1 MSMMKRLVWVIGTL
15 LSATVWAQQ
24 ISFNAISPKAGQTF
38 VRTSS
43 YTMDVDV
50 ILKFAGEALKE
61 HNDVSTITVR
71 KAETVLEANGDSVT
85 KLKVTY
91 ELINRK
97 TVITEDKI
105 PENKKSEPSPV
116 LGRTYVVSAQ
126 NGVVKITDQFG
137 LKPSNDELDI
147 VQNDYEGFGKPDS
160 FLELFRNKTIQ
171 PGERVQMPGTLA
183 EGIFTDAEHRQ
194 VKVDNATFVLKNV
207 RQNTA
212 IFDTALKMQWNQDA
226 NTSIKMNVAGETVVS
241 IQNSRMLSSTLN
253 GTVRVTGAEQLYDRL
268 VMVDGKG
275 KISMT
280 ETMQMR

>member
-1 MSMMKRLVWVIGTL
+1 MKRLVL
-15 LSATVWAQQ
+15 LLGILVSTTGWAQQ
-24 ISFNAISPKAGQTF
+24 ISFNAISPKVGQTF

-50 ILKFAGEALKE
+50 ILKFADEALQE
-61 HNDVSTITVR
+61 HNDVSTVTVR
-71 KAETVLEANGDSVT
+71 KAETILEATADAIT
-85 KLKVTY
+85 KIKVTY

-105 PENKKSEPSPV
+105 PENKQPEPSPV
-116 LGRTYVVSAQ
+116 LGRSYVVSVQ
-126 NGVVKITDQFG
+126 NGVVKVTDEFG

-147 VQNDYEGFGKPDS
+147 VQIDYEGFGKPDS
-160 FLELFRNKTIQ
+160 FLEVFRNKTIQ

-183 EGIFTDAEHRQ
+183 EGIFTDAEHRK
-194 VKVDNATFVLKNV
+194 VKVHNATFVLKNV

-226 NTSIKMNVAGETVVS
+226 NTSIKMNVAGETHVS
-241 IQNSRMLSSTLN
+241 VQNSRMLSSTLN

-275 KISMT
+275 KISIT
-280 ETMQMR
+280 ETRQVR

>member
-1 MSMMKRLVWVIGTL
+1 
-15 LSATVWAQQ
+15 
-24 ISFNAISPKAGQTF
+24 
-38 VRTSS
+38 
-43 YTMDVDV
+43 MDVDV
-50 ILKFAGEALKE
+50 ILKFAGESLQE
-61 HNDVSTITVR
+61 HNDVSTVTVR
-71 KAETVLEANGDSVT
+71 KAETVLEANGDAIT

-105 PENKKSEPSPV
+105 PQNKKSESSPV
-116 LGRTYVVSAQ
+116 LGRTYVVSLQ
-126 NGVVKITDQFG
+126 NGAVKVTDEYG

-147 VQNDYEGFGKPDS
+147 VQSDYAELGKPDG
-160 FLELFRNKTIQ
+160 FLEVFRNKSIQ

-183 EGIFTDAEHRQ
+183 EGIFRDAEHRQ

-226 NTSIKMNVAGETVVS
+226 NTSIKMNVSGETQVS
-241 IQNSRMLSSTLN
+241 IQNSRMVSSTLN

-275 KISMT
+275 KISIA
-280 ETMQMR
+280 ETLQMR